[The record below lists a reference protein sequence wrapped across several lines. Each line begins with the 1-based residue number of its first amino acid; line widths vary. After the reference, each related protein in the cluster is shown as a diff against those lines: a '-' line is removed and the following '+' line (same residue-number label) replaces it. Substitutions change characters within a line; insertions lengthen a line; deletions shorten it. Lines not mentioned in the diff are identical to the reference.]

1 MQTLDVW
8 EMGYLT
14 AFLHVP
20 AISVKKIGPLPTQD
34 LVTNYFTWGYVV
46 MALGLCVKWTLD
58 FVKVSEALAGFM

>member
-20 AISVKKIGPLPTQD
+20 AISVKKIRATSHTRLGNQLF
-34 LVTNYFTWGYVV
+34 Y
-46 MALGLCVKWTLD
+46 MGLCGHGPWLVCEVDVRLCQ
-58 FVKVSEALAGFM
+58 S